1 MSFWV
6 RKGRSEGVTGE
17 QVGEL
22 LASLWSS
29 PVSSDQQIPVG
40 RESVHVEVS
49 GFVPLSVSTSDLCDV
64 VEGVFMFIVDV
75 FTDRIKVE
83 KELVRQE
90 TWAESKE
97 MMNKEK

>member
-1 MSFWV
+1 M
-6 RKGRSEGVTGE
+6 
-17 QVGEL
+17 
-22 LASLWSS
+22 
-29 PVSSDQQIPVG
+29 
-40 RESVHVEVS
+40 S